1 MKKQV
6 ATIYCILAMLTIWWT
21 WNSVGTG
28 KLNEWLSKVNTEQKL
43 ISRHIGDLIDRV
55 DSIQLKEPDVKS
67 IIKEIEEGEKD
78 EIQ

>member
-1 MKKQV
+1 MNKQV
-6 ATIYCILAMLTIWWT
+6 ATIYCILAMLTIWCT